1 MKLCWKE
8 TGRHSGVMCEG
19 SPYTSFYSEY
29 NLETHVSVY
38 IINMF
43 IVQQH
48 IYFLT
53 EFSNDGITSH

>member
-1 MKLCWKE
+1 
-8 TGRHSGVMCEG
+8 MCEG